1 MKLNLEGIASVK
13 DNVAAAD
20 KVEEEKLNVKAASKD
35 ETRQNAISEDNTSHV
50 KDQIKDSIKE
60 EVKDNLEES
69 IDDENALP
77 EDEEFHEFLERSD
90 SESESR
96 EHDSEEL

>member
-1 MKLNLEGIASVK
+1 MKQNLEDIKSVE
-13 DNVAAAD
+13 DNVAAAN
-20 KVEEEKLNVKAASKD
+20 KAEEEKLDVKAASEDK
-35 ETRQNAISEDNTSHV
+35 TLQSAISEEKTSDV

-60 EVKDNLEES
+60 EVKDDLEES

-90 SESESR
+90 NESESR